1 MNKKTKRV
9 EHRKKVEAE
18 IKTTEQSYFHSLD
31 VLVKNFVFPLQAN
44 ASDTGFGVTRE
55 QLEALNSNLE
65 TLHKF
70 HNTFFTELLPSEEPA
85 SVIYKYG
92 DFFKLYK
99 RYLNGYTACL
109 TAFSDLRTN
118 QKFQSFLS
126 TVKQNLAKEGTLD
139 LMSYMIMPVQR
150 VPRYVLLL
158 KELNKYT
165 SPSHSEWQAIENA
178 LLKIKDV
185 TADINE
191 AKRQMEHMTRLM
203 EVQSRIQGDFGTLV
217 VPHRRLIREGKLQ
230 EMTQTRL
237 FGSLKPEARV
247 FFLFSDI
254 LLWTTDS
261 YKFKGYV
268 QNTTTTIEDDKKSGT
283 HTFTLT
289 TSKLH
294 ICVAC
299 KDMTEKES
307 WLKDLREVAEQAK
320 LARGQAV
327 ALRQVN
333 ISRRHNHSHDV
344 RSKIHSQVVNSLNSL
359 QISDDGV
366 QDEDKSEEDKE
377 KEKNHEKRQNLAD
390 TTKQKLEDLTK
401 LKESKG
407 PVPTSGFKPR
417 QISTRRQMSSS
428 IRSGTGSSEHLEV
441 ETSTSPTPTHHNRP
455 SLLGESTHSSICT
468 CDVPVQ
474 PGQEKAQCPLHP
486 FG

>member
-1 MNKKTKRV
+1 
-9 EHRKKVEAE
+9 
-18 IKTTEQSYFHSLD
+18 
-31 VLVKNFVFPLQAN
+31 
-44 ASDTGFGVTRE
+44 
-55 QLEALNSNLE
+55 
-65 TLHKF
+65 
-70 HNTFFTELLPSEEPA
+70 
-85 SVIYKYG
+85 
-92 DFFKLYK
+92 
-99 RYLNGYTACL
+99 
-109 TAFSDLRTN
+109 
-118 QKFQSFLS
+118 
-126 TVKQNLAKEGTLD
+126 
-139 LMSYMIMPVQR
+139 
-150 VPRYVLLL
+150 
-158 KELNKYT
+158 
-165 SPSHSEWQAIENA
+165 
-178 LLKIKDV
+178 
-185 TADINE
+185 
-191 AKRQMEHMTRLM
+191 
-203 EVQSRIQGDFGTLV
+203 
-217 VPHRRLIREGKLQ
+217 
-230 EMTQTRL
+230 
-237 FGSLKPEARV
+237 
-247 FFLFSDI
+247 
-254 LLWTTDS
+254 
-261 YKFKGYV
+261 
-268 QNTTTTIEDDKKSGT
+268 
-283 HTFTLT
+283 
-289 TSKLH
+289 
-294 ICVAC
+294 
-299 KDMTEKES
+299 MTEKES